1 MDIQLLL
8 SSIRDQASAARPAE
22 ARAQSQFQLQSQ
34 PQFHQPQ
41 SSSQAST
48 FAQYLAQAGQRPEMT
63 APLRGESESP
73 AAKAGSVRQV
83 LEAGGDRALHP
94 PLAAGANLRGMANEL
109 WGMANERASLFADSS
124 RNLLHGETSSQPG
137 GRSRPSDLS
146 QPLSTNAWMALLAD
160 QTSFAGLSSSTG
172 QTSLAS
178 QIESLSA
185 DGSAVPFAEMTRD
198 LSNSDYQRL
207 VAELTKSLSAEDR
220 DALLAQL
227 SEQVGQFEQLE
238 QLPAEE
244 FQALFAQLAQAVPEH
259 QR

>member
-8 SSIRDQASAARPAE
+8 SSIRDQASAGRPAE

-41 SSSQAST
+41 SSPQAST

-63 APLRGESESP
+63 APLRGESTL
-73 AAKAGSVRQV
+73 ADAGNLHQV
-83 LEAGGDRALHP
+83 LEAGGDRTLHP
-94 PLAAGANLRGMANEL
+94 PLEAGANLRGMANEL

-124 RNLLHGETSSQPG
+124 RNRLHGEISSQPG

-146 QPLSTNAWMALLAD
+146 QPLSTNAWIALLAD

-172 QTSLAS
+172 QSSLAR